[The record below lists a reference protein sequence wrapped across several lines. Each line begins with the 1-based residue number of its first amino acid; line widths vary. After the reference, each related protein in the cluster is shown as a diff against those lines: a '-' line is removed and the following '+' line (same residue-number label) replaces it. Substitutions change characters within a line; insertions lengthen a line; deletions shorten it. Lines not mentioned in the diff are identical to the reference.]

1 VRGVVDVTSDGRAEI
16 LLVTKRGFQALT
28 VDPSGSQSTAG
39 EMQWNAQTIDLDRV
53 PRSKRWNFLV
63 LE

>member
-1 VRGVVDVTSDGRAEI
+1 
-16 LLVTKRGFQALT
+16 